1 MESTKEDQNKG
12 KEGPNQKKIQ
22 PSKKGINNQG
32 QKQKIDQPPNKKSEK
47 DKIISNNNYNQA
59 EILSEINS
67 LKKELELK
75 SNLINNLISEVNKQ
89 NLALKDYQIE
99 EKSKNNMNLRLM
111 QSQEEIKNLK
121 SMNSSMK
128 KEIENINLEKEEYKK
143 KIDELNSKLDAEKL
157 KNNSLS
163 ANNEE
168 LNNKIEQ
175 K

>member
-89 NLALKDYQIE
+89 NLALKDYEILE
-99 EKSKNNMNLRLM
+99 RTKNDINALLLRA
-111 QSQEEIKNLK
+111 QEENENLK
-121 SMNSSMK
+121 SQNANMK
-128 KEIENINLEKEEYKK
+128 EELNKINLEKEEFKK
-143 KIDELNSKLDAEKL
+143 LSKI
-157 KNNSLS
+157 
-163 ANNEE
+163 
-168 LNNKIEQ
+168 
-175 K
+175 